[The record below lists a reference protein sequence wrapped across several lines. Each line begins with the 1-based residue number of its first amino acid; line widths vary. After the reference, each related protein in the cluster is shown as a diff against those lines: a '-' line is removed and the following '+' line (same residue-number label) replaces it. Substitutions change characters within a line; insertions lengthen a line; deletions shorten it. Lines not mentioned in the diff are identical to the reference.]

1 MREGNF
7 SNVCKRL
14 SNPERWAVLRQVVIS
29 ADGFG
34 STVSDISG
42 NTHLGVSATSQYLA
56 QLESECG
63 LVRARR
69 EGRYVNYLFE
79 VKGALPWTAEL
90 GPALRKHFRGGDGR
104 EVVILPA
111 LANAARVQVVG
122 ALRRMGR
129 ATKPD
134 LQKATKMS
142 EINVRRHLA
151 ILVESWLA
159 TEDGGVFVFEE
170 PHDSLSR
177 VFLELALRCQLSSRH
192 IL

>member
-1 MREGNF
+1 MREQNF
-7 SNVCKRL
+7 ANVCKRL
-14 SNPERWAVLRQVVIS
+14 ANPERWAVLRQVVIS

-69 EGRYVNYLFE
+69 EGRYVNYFFE
-79 VKGALPWTAEL
+79 VNGDLPWTAEL
-90 GPALRKHFRGGDGR
+90 GPALRKHFRGGDGH

-111 LANAARVQVVG
+111 LANTARLQVVG

-129 ATKPD
+129 ATKLD
-134 LQKATKMS
+134 LQKATRMS
-142 EINVRRHLA
+142 EINVRRHLVA
-151 ILVESWLA
+151 IVGSWLA
-159 TEDGGVFVFEE
+159 TKDDGVFSFEE
-170 PHDSLSR
+170 PHDPLAR
-177 VFLELALRCQLSSRH
+177 LFLELALM
-192 IL
+192 